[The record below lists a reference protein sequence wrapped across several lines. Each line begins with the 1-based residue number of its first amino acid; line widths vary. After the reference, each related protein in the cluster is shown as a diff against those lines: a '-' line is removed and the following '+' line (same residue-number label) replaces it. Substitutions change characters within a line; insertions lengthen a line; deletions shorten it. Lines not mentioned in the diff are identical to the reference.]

1 MITRED
7 AKKVIEQLSKQS
19 FPRGSLHLIS
29 TSDYYIFKKEDKKEV
44 VEFLKNV
51 HNL

>member
-19 FPRGSLHLIS
+19 FVSGLHLIS
-29 TSDYYIFKKEDKKEV
+29 TSDYYIFKKEDKKDV
-44 VEFLKNV
+44 VEFLKEV